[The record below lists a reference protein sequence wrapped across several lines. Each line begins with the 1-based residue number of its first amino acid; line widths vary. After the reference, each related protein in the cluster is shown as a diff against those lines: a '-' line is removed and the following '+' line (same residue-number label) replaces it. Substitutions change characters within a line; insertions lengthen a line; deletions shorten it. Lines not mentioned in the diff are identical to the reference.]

1 MQTENRFLLG
11 VSSGR
16 LYYNWLSRT
25 YVLDVCTFSIL
36 VPLDD
41 QNQKMVVSVQ
51 DIRLSAHKDMHP
63 SDSEDNVDI
72 GLSSEEEA
80 EDLPDDV
87 HIRRKFVPPS
97 PAPECQEAPPASQ
110 PAPSTSTSIQV
121 PVEALQKV
129 QEYIGQLLGGDAP
142 PAFPQPED
150 PTVPLSTEAPF
161 SVPKPKRGEKVC
173 QLCQRKFWAK
183 ETLKRHMQSHSGKQK
198 HVCPNEGCGRKLSSK
213 RCLETHLTTCQKE
226 KTLFCK
232 VKGCDKL
239 FATKQA
245 LSAHEKTHK
254 KLGKGKGVCKGCGK
268 EGFTK
273 QKSLDDHFRT
283 CAGNPDRVGPFP
295 SRVAGCRRGPAKPFT
310 RIRNL
315 NVHLK
320 TEHGFD
326 PKHQ

>member
-1 MQTENRFLLG
+1 MQTETRRLLG

-16 LYYNWLSRT
+16 MYYNWLNGT

-87 HIRRKFVPPS
+87 HIRRKFVPPP
-97 PAPECQEAPPASQ
+97 PAPESQQAPPASQ

-129 QEYIGQLLGGDAP
+129 QEYIGQLLGGEAP

-150 PTVPLSTEAPF
+150 STVPVSTEAPF

-173 QLCQRKFWAK
+173 QLCQRKFWAT

-254 KLGKGKGVCKGCGK
+254 KLGKGMGVCKGCGK

-273 QKSLDDHFRT
+273 QKSLDDHYRT

-295 SRVAGCRRGPAKPFT
+295 CRVAGCRRGPAKPFM

-320 TEHGFD
+320 AEHGFD

>member
-1 MQTENRFLLG
+1 M
-11 VSSGR
+11 
-16 LYYNWLSRT
+16 
-25 YVLDVCTFSIL
+25 DVCTVSIV

-41 QNQKMVVSVQ
+41 ENQKMVISVQ
-51 DIRLSAHKDMHP
+51 DIRLSAHKDVHP

-80 EDLPDDV
+80 EDLAETP
-87 HIRRKFVPPS
+87 HIRRKFVPP
-97 PAPECQEAPPASQ
+97 PVPPQSQ
-110 PAPSTSTSIQV
+110 PAPSTSTGGSANIQV

-129 QEYIGQLLGGDAP
+129 QQYIGQLLGGEATPGVFP
-142 PAFPQPED
+142 PPED
-150 PTVPLSTEAPF
+150 PPAPTSEEVPFA
-161 SVPKPKRGEKVC
+161 VPKPKRGEKVC
-173 QLCQRKFWAK
+173 QLCQRKFWAT

-268 EGFTK
+268 EGLTK

-295 SRVAGCRRGPAKPFT
+295 CRVAGCRRGPAKPFT

-320 TEHGFD
+320 TEHSFD

>member
-16 LYYNWLSRT
+16 IYYNWLNGT

-87 HIRRKFVPPS
+87 HIRRKFVPP
-97 PAPECQEAPPASQ
+97 PVPPQSQ
-110 PAPSTSTSIQV
+110 PAPSTSTGGSANIQV

-129 QEYIGQLLGGDAP
+129 QQYIGQLLGGEATP
-142 PAFPQPED
+142 GVFLPPED
-150 PTVPLSTEAPF
+150 PPAPTSEEVPFA
-161 SVPKPKRGEKVC
+161 VPKPKRGEKVC
-173 QLCQRKFWAK
+173 QLCQRKFWAT
-183 ETLKRHMQSHSGKQK
+183 ETLRRHMQLHSGKQK

-213 RCLETHLTTCQKE
+213 RSLETHLTTCQKE
-226 KTLFCK
+226 KEFFCK
-232 VKGCDKL
+232 TKGCDKL

-254 KLGKGKGVCKGCGK
+254 KLGKGMGVCKGCGK

-273 QKSLDDHFRT
+273 QKSLDDHYRT
-283 CAGNPDRVGPFP
+283 CAGNPDRVGPFRC
-295 SRVAGCRRGPAKPFT
+295 RVAGCRRGPAKPFT

-315 NVHLK
+315 NIHLK
-320 TEHGFD
+320 AEHGFD

>member
-1 MQTENRFLLG
+1 MQTETRHLLG

-16 LYYNWLSRT
+16 MYYNLLNGT
-25 YVLDVCTFSIL
+25 YVLDICTFSIL

-41 QNQKMVVSVQ
+41 QNQKMVVLVQ
-51 DIRLSAHKDMHP
+51 DIWLSAHKDMHP

-87 HIRRKFVPPS
+87 HIRRKFVLPP
-97 PAPECQEAPPASQ
+97 PAPESQQAPPASQ

-129 QEYIGQLLGGDAP
+129 QEYIGQLLGGEAP

-150 PTVPLSTEAPF
+150 STVPVSTEAPF
-161 SVPKPKRGEKVC
+161 SVSKPKRGEKVC
-173 QLCQRKFWAK
+173 QLCQRKFWAT

-198 HVCPNEGCGRKLSSK
+198 NVCPNEGCGRKLSSK

-254 KLGKGKGVCKGCGK
+254 KLGKGMGVCKGCGK

-273 QKSLDDHFRT
+273 QKSLDDHYRT

-295 SRVAGCRRGPAKPFT
+295 CRVAGCRRGPAKPFT

-320 TEHGFD
+320 AENSFD